1 MRDLAGLVMV
11 SVSAVL
17 ALSSVAAAQQQ
28 WPTGV
33 PSASSAGYIKE
44 GVPKM
49 PDPPGPAPKREVTG
63 AWVGPQNATHD
74 EVPPMTPAGEAAFKL
89 HQPKT
94 LAKPWGGNDPYQVCD
109 PLGLPRNLF
118 AQAISSRGQ
127 MWFVPAANRMVI
139 LYGQQRVWRDVWM
152 DGRQL
157 PAKVDA
163 RGFPDSRFY
172 GYSVG
177 HWDGDTTFVIDTT
190 GLDNRTWLDEAA
202 HPHSVDAH
210 VQERYTRVDQYNIQL
225 TVTVDDPKFYTKPWQ
240 VLKGNYYWM
249 KDQDFA
255 EIICVPS
262 EALAYR
268 DKLANPSGN
277 AAGVK

>member
-1 MRDLAGLVMV
+1 
-11 SVSAVL
+11 
-17 ALSSVAAAQQQ
+17 
-28 WPTGV
+28 
-33 PSASSAGYIKE
+33 
-44 GVPKM
+44 
-49 PDPPGPAPKREVTG
+49 
-63 AWVGPQNATHD
+63 
-74 EVPPMTPAGEAAFKL
+74 
-89 HQPKT
+89 
-94 LAKPWGGNDPYQVCD
+94 
-109 PLGLPRNLF
+109 
-118 AQAISSRGQ
+118 
-127 MWFVPAANRMVI
+127 MVI

-190 GLDNRTWLDEAA
+190 GLDDRTWVDEAA
-202 HPHSVDAH
+202 HPHSTDAH
-210 VQERYTRVDQYNIQL
+210 LQERYTRVDQYNIEL
-225 TVTVDDPKFYTKPWQ
+225 TVTIDDPKVYTKPWQ
-240 VLKGNYYWM
+240 VLKANYYWM
-249 KDQDFA
+249 KDQDFQ

-262 EALAYR
+262 DAIAYR